1 MLLDLRERFAFG
13 LNLDDPWRYSGI
25 LPPRSIIIPHL
36 LSVSLPEGKILDE
49 ADDQEIREHG
59 ELEPRTVASRAVLA
73 LADNLVQARIDFV
86 RCWFPWKY
94 FEPIPISESSLDQLL
109 DQSYSQWPLDDL
121 VNTLTSRGVGVVP
134 VIACGYQR
142 MLPQGLEPDPNRD
155 LYLKRASI
163 HAQLMVRHYKDR
175 IKSWQIENEP
185 NWWAEHEAGGWRSG
199 FAWVHEH
206 GFRHE
211 LLQTLNDTVHREDPS
226 ARTIINL
233 EADAMVL
240 DPGIYSSYCD
250 ILGLDFYPN
259 YKISH
264 PINTKVLKLADR
276 VAKKLS
282 KPVMVSETGYPSGP
296 SLLAYSAESQAKYV
310 SDACREAYGLGG
322 VTGIGIWRFIDTAW
336 RSFPPQENHFGLFDN
351 KGKPK
356 AAWSE
361 FSKVI
366 KDLK

>member
-1 MLLDLRERFAFG
+1 LLDLTKRFSFG
-13 LNLDDPWRYSGI
+13 INLDDPWRYSGI
-25 LPPRSIIIPHL
+25 APPRSIIIPHL
-36 LSVSLPEGKILDE
+36 LSISLPEGKILDE
-49 ADDQEIREHG
+49 ADDQEIRQHG
-59 ELEPRTVASRAVLA
+59 EAEPGSIEGRAVAA
-73 LADNLVQARIDFV
+73 LADTLVDAGVDFV
-86 RCWFPWKY
+86 RCWFPCKY
-94 FEPIPISESSLDQLL
+94 FEPFPVPETSLDRLL
-109 DQSYSQWPLDDL
+109 QKSYEKWPMDDL
-121 VNTLTSRGVGVVP
+121 VNTLISRGVGVVP

-142 MLPQGLEPDPNRD
+142 MLPQGLEPDPDRD

-163 HAQLMVRHYKDR
+163 HASLMVRHYKDR

-199 FAWVHEH
+199 LVWVHAH

-211 LLQTLNDTVHREDPS
+211 LLQTLNDTMHREDPS

-264 PINTKVLKLADR
+264 PINTKALKLADQ

-282 KPVMVSETGYPSGP
+282 KPVMISETGYPSGP
-296 SLLAYSAESQAKYV
+296 SLLGYSADSQTKYV
-310 SDACREAYGLGG
+310 TDACREAHALDG
-322 VTGIGIWRFIDTAW
+322 VTGIGVWRYIDTAW
-336 RSFPPQENHFGLFDN
+336 RSFPPQENHFGLFDH
-351 KGKPK
+351 KGNPKP
-356 AAWSE
+356 AWNE
-361 FSKVI
+361 FSEVI
-366 KDLK
+366 KELK

>member
-1 MLLDLRERFAFG
+1 M
-13 LNLDDPWRYSGI
+13 
-25 LPPRSIIIPHL
+25 
-36 LSVSLPEGKILDE
+36 SLPEGKILDE
-49 ADDQEIREHG
+49 ADEQEIGPRG
-59 ELEPRTVASRAVLA
+59 EVEPGTVAGRAVVA
-73 LADNLVQARIDFV
+73 LADTLVDAGVGFV

-94 FEPIPISESSLDQLL
+94 FEPFPVPGASLDQLL
-109 DQSYSQWPLDDL
+109 ARSYAQWPMDDL
-121 VNTLTSRGVGVVP
+121 VNTLTSRSIEVVP

-142 MLPQGLEPDPNRD
+142 MLPQGLEPDPDRA
-155 LYLKRASI
+155 LYLKRVSV
-163 HAQLMVRHYKDR
+163 HAQLMVRHYGDR

-199 FAWVHEH
+199 LAWVHEH
-206 GFRHE
+206 GFRRE
-211 LLQTLNDTVHREDPS
+211 LLQTLNDAVHREDPS

-240 DPGIYSSYCD
+240 DPGLYSSYCD

-264 PINTKVLKLADR
+264 PINTKVLKLAEQ
-276 VAKKLS
+276 VARKLS
-282 KPVMVSETGYPSGP
+282 KSVVVSETGYPSGP
-296 SLLAYSAESQAKYV
+296 SFLGYSAHSQAKYITE
-310 SDACREAYGLGG
+310 ACKVAHGLDG

-351 KGKPK
+351 KRNPKP
-356 AAWSE
+356 AWAE

-366 KDLK
+366 KELK

>member
-1 MLLDLRERFAFG
+1 MLDLTKRFSFG
-13 LNLDDPWRYSGI
+13 INLDDPWRYSGI
-25 LPPRSIIIPHL
+25 APPRSIIIPHL
-36 LSVSLPEGKILDE
+36 LSISLPEGKILDE
-49 ADDQEIREHG
+49 ADDQEIRQHG
-59 ELEPRTVASRAVLA
+59 EAEPGSIEGRAVAA
-73 LADNLVQARIDFV
+73 LADTLVDAGVDFV
-86 RCWFPWKY
+86 RCWFPCKY
-94 FEPIPISESSLDQLL
+94 FEPFPVPETSLDRLL
-109 DQSYSQWPLDDL
+109 QKSYEKWPMDDL
-121 VNTLTSRGVGVVP
+121 VNTLISRGVGVVP

-142 MLPQGLEPDPNRD
+142 MLPQGLEPDPDRD

-163 HAQLMVRHYKDR
+163 HASLMVRHYKDR

-199 FAWVHEH
+199 LVWVHAH

-211 LLQTLNDTVHREDPS
+211 LLQTLNDTMHREDPS

-264 PINTKVLKLADR
+264 PINTKALKLADQ

-282 KPVMVSETGYPSGP
+282 KPVMISETGYPSGP
-296 SLLAYSAESQAKYV
+296 SLLGYSADSQTKYV
-310 SDACREAYGLGG
+310 TDACREAHALDG
-322 VTGIGIWRFIDTAW
+322 VTGIGVWRYIDTAW
-336 RSFPPQENHFGLFDN
+336 RSFPPQENHFGLFDH
-351 KGKPK
+351 KGNPKP
-356 AAWSE
+356 AWNE
-361 FSKVI
+361 FSEVI
-366 KDLK
+366 KELK